1 MYMQLVSFH
10 SADKQLTF
18 KNKTRLK
25 QFIAG
30 IFEQEDKD
38 LKKLDYIFCSD
49 EYLLQM
55 NNDFLQH
62 DYYTDIITFPLS
74 DKNQPIVGEVYI
86 SLDRVK
92 DNASQHKSSVLD
104 ETLRVLFH
112 GALHLC
118 GYGDKS
124 TKEIKTMRAKEDFYI
139 NLFHVEQ

>member
-1 MYMQLVSFH
+1 MQIVFFH
-10 SADKQLTF
+10 SADRQLTL
-18 KNKTRLK
+18 KNKTSLK
-25 QFIAG
+25 QFIAKV
-30 IFEQEDKD
+30 FELEDKP

-55 NNDFLQH
+55 NNDFLKH

-74 DKNQPIVGEVYI
+74 DKHQPIVGEVYV

-92 DNASQHKSSVLD
+92 DNALQHSCSTHD

-118 GYGDKS
+118 GYEDKS
-124 TKEIKTMRAKEDFYI
+124 AKEIKTMRAKEDFYI

>member
-1 MYMQLVSFH
+1 MQLVSFH
-10 SADKQLTF
+10 TADKQLTL
-18 KNKTRLK
+18 KNKTQLK
-25 QFIAG
+25 EFIAN
-30 IFEQEDKD
+30 IFDHEGVV
-38 LKKLDYIFCSD
+38 LKKLDYVFCSD
-49 EYLLQM
+49 EYLLQI

-74 DKNQPIVGEVYI
+74 DKDQPIEGEIYV

-92 DNASQHKSSVLD
+92 DNALQHNVSVLD

-118 GYGDKS
+118 GYGDK
-124 TKEIKTMRAKEDFYI
+124 TAKQIIVMRSKEDYYT

>member
-1 MYMQLVSFH
+1 MQLVSFH
-10 SADKQLTF
+10 TADKQLTL
-18 KNKTRLK
+18 KSKTHLK
-25 QFIAG
+25 QFIAS
-30 IFEQEDKD
+30 IFDHEDKP

-74 DKNQPIVGEVYI
+74 EKNQPIVGEVYV

-92 DNASQHKSSVLD
+92 DNASQHNSSVLD

-124 TKEIKTMRAKEDFYI
+124 AKEIKAMRSKEDFYI
-139 NLFHVEQ
+139 KLFHVEQ

>member
-1 MYMQLVSFH
+1 MQLVSFH
-10 SADKQLTF
+10 TADKQLTL
-18 KNKTRLK
+18 KNKTHLK
-25 QFIAG
+25 QFIAS
-30 IFEQEDKD
+30 IFDNEGKP

-49 EYLLQM
+49 GYLLQM

-74 DKNQPIVGEVYI
+74 DKHQPIVGEVYI

-92 DNASQHKSSVLD
+92 ENASQHNSSVLD

-124 TKEIKTMRAKEDFYI
+124 AKEIKAMRAKEDFYI

>member
-1 MYMQLVSFH
+1 MQPISFH
-10 SADKQLTF
+10 TADKQLKL
-18 KNKTRLK
+18 KNKTGLK
-25 QFIAG
+25 QFIAN
-30 IFEQEDKD
+30 IFDHEDKP
-38 LKKLDYIFCSD
+38 LKKLDYVFCSD

-74 DKNQPIVGEVYI
+74 DKHQPIIGEVYV
-86 SLDRVK
+86 SLDRIK
-92 DNASQHKSSVLD
+92 DNAAQHNASVLD

-124 TKEIKTMRAKEDFYI
+124 AKEIKAMRAKEDFYI

>member
-1 MYMQLVSFH
+1 MQLVSFH
-10 SADKQLTF
+10 SADKQLTL

-25 QFIAG
+25 EFIAS
-30 IFEQEDKD
+30 IFDQEDKA

-49 EYLLQM
+49 GYLLQM
-55 NNDFLQH
+55 NNDFMQH
-62 DYYTDIITFPLS
+62 DFYTDIITFPLS
-74 DKNQPIVGEVYI
+74 DKHQPIVGEVYV

-92 DNASQHKSSVLD
+92 DNAALHNASVLD

-124 TKEIKTMRAKEDFYI
+124 AKEIKAMRAKENFYI

>member
-1 MYMQLVSFH
+1 MQLVSFH
-10 SADKQLTF
+10 TADKQLTL

-25 QFIAG
+25 QFIAS
-30 IFEQEDKD
+30 IFDHEGKP
-38 LKKLDYIFCSD
+38 LKKLDYVFCSD

-62 DYYTDIITFPLS
+62 NYYTDIITFPLS
-74 DKNQPIVGEVYI
+74 DKHQPIVGEVYV

-92 DNASQHKSSVLD
+92 DNASQHNASVLD

-118 GYGDKS
+118 GYGDK
-124 TKEIKTMRAKEDFYI
+124 TAKEIKAMRLKEDFYI

>member
-1 MYMQLVSFH
+1 MQLVSFH
-10 SADKQLTF
+10 TADKQLTL

-25 QFIAG
+25 QFIAN
-30 IFEQEDKD
+30 IFDHEQKL
-38 LKKLDYIFCSD
+38 LKKLDYVFCSD

-55 NNDFLQH
+55 NNSFLQH

-74 DKNQPIVGEVYI
+74 DKHQPIVGEVYV

-92 DNASQHKSSVLD
+92 DNASQHNGSILD

-124 TKEIKTMRAKEDFYI
+124 AKEIKTMRAKEDFYI

>member
-1 MYMQLVSFH
+1 MQLVSFNT
-10 SADKQLTF
+10 ADKPLTL

-30 IFEQEDKD
+30 IFNHENKL
-38 LKKLDYIFCSD
+38 LKKIDYVFCSD
-49 EYLLQM
+49 DYLLQL
-55 NNDFLQH
+55 NNKFLQH

-74 DKNQPIVGEVYI
+74 DKHQPIVGEVYI

-92 DNASQHKSSVLD
+92 DNASQHNTTLLD

-124 TKEIKTMRAKEDFYI
+124 AKDIKTMRAKEDFYI
-139 NLFHVEQ
+139 KLFHVEH